1 MAHLSDILHAFA
13 AQAAPDGP
21 PQSCGYAQLVPIVL
35 MLLVIY
41 FLLIRPQQKQA
52 REHEEMLRALK
63 KGDEVV
69 TQSGLIGRIHGIG
82 EKIVTLEVARDTRV
96 RVLKSQ
102 IAGPFRGEAEGGDEK
117 ADKKE
122 KN

>member
-1 MAHLSDILHAFA
+1 MAHLSDILHAFT
-13 AQAAPDGP
+13 AQAAPAGP
-21 PQSCGYAQLVPIVL
+21 EQSCGYAQLVPIVL

-52 REHEEMLRALK
+52 REHEAMLRALK

-69 TQSGLIGRIHGIG
+69 TQSGLIGRIHSIG
-82 EKIVTLEVARDTRV
+82 EKVVTLEVARDTRV
-96 RVLKSQ
+96 RLLKSQ
-102 IAGPFRGEAEGGDEK
+102 IAGPFRDEGDGGEEK
-117 ADKKE
+117 AEKKE